1 MDKQRFCIYIIDDDK
16 GMRDSLTWLVKSSG
30 YDAAAFEN
38 AESFIDKLSDNKL
51 GCVIADIRMPG
62 MSGLELYQK
71 LLQMDFHMP
80 VIIIT
85 GHGDISMAVK
95 ALKDGIFD
103 FVEKPFDDRIILD
116 SIRMAIQYC
125 KHQQEQHSIHEM
137 LRERFEMLTSRE
149 KEVMDKIV
157 LGLSNK
163 QIAATLNISIKTVE
177 VHRSRVMEKMQAS
190 SLAAL
195 VRMSL
200 KI

>member
-1 MDKQRFCIYIIDDDK
+1 MDNQHFCIYIIDDDK
-16 GMRDSLTWLVKSSG
+16 GMRDSLTWLVKSAD
-30 YDAAAFEN
+30 YDAARFET
-38 AESFIDKLSDNKL
+38 AESFLENIPDHRL

-62 MSGLELYQK
+62 MSGLDLYQK
-71 LLQMDFHMP
+71 LSQMDFPMP

-95 ALKDGIFD
+95 ALKDGVFD
-103 FVEKPFDDRIILD
+103 FVEKPFDDKVILD
-116 SIRMAIQYC
+116 SIRMAVQYC
-125 KHQQEQHSIHEM
+125 EHQQEQRSIHEM
-137 LRERFEMLTSRE
+137 LSTRFETLTSRE

-157 LGLSNK
+157 LGMSNK
-163 QIAATLNISIKTVE
+163 QIAAALNISIKTVE

-195 VRMSL
+195 VRMSI

>member
-1 MDKQRFCIYIIDDDK
+1 MDKHDFCIYIIDDDK
-16 GMRDSLTWLVKSSG
+16 GMRDSLTWLVKSSN
-30 YDAAAFEN
+30 YDAVAFEN
-38 AESFIDKLSDNKL
+38 AESFIENLPDNQL

-71 LLQMDFHMP
+71 LVQMNFQMP

-103 FVEKPFDDRIILD
+103 FVEKPFDDRVILD
-116 SIRMAIQYC
+116 SISMAIRYC
-125 KHQQEQHSIHEM
+125 KNQREQRSIQEM
-137 LRERFEMLTSRE
+137 LHERFETLTSRE

-163 QIAATLNISIKTVE
+163 QIAARLNISIKTVE
-177 VHRSRVMEKMQAS
+177 VHRSRVMEKMQAD

>member
-1 MDKQRFCIYIIDDDK
+1 MDKQPFCIYIIDDDR

-30 YDAAAFEN
+30 YDAIAFEN
-38 AESFIDKLSDNKL
+38 AESLIENLPDNKL

-62 MSGLELYQK
+62 MSGLKLYQK
-71 LLQMDFHMP
+71 LSQMDFRMP

-85 GHGDISMAVK
+85 GHGDISIAVK

-103 FVEKPFDDRIILD
+103 FVEKPFDDKVILD
-116 SIRMAIQYC
+116 SISMAILYC
-125 KHQQEQHSIHEM
+125 KNQQEQHSIQEM
-137 LRERFEMLTSRE
+137 LRERFNTLTSRE

-163 QIAATLNISIKTVE
+163 QIAASLNISIKTVE
-177 VHRSRVMEKMQAS
+177 VHRSRVMDKMQAA

>member
-30 YDAAAFEN
+30 YDAASFAS
-38 AESFIDKLSDNKL
+38 AESFINNISDNKL

-62 MSGLELYQK
+62 MSGLELYQQ
-71 LLQMDFHMP
+71 LSQMDFHMP

-103 FVEKPFDDRIILD
+103 FVEKPFDDKIILD

-137 LRERFEMLTSRE
+137 LRTRFESLTSRE

-177 VHRSRVMEKMQAS
+177 VHRSRVMEKMQAN

>member
-1 MDKQRFCIYIIDDDK
+1 MDNQHFCIYIIDDDK
-16 GMRDSLTWLVKSSG
+16 GMRDSLTWLVRSSG
-30 YDAAAFEN
+30 YESAAFEN
-38 AESFIDKLSDNKL
+38 AESFLNNIPEQAL

-62 MSGLELYQK
+62 LSGLELYQK
-71 LLQMDFHMP
+71 LSQMQFQLPM
-80 VIIIT
+80 IIIT

-95 ALKDGIFD
+95 ALKDGVFD
-103 FVEKPFDDRIILD
+103 FVEKPFDDKVILD
-116 SIRMAIQYC
+116 SINMAVQYC
-125 KHQQEQHSIHEM
+125 EHHQEQRSIHEM
-137 LRERFEMLTSRE
+137 LTARFETLTARE

-157 LGLSNK
+157 LGMSNK
-163 QIAATLNISIKTVE
+163 QIAAALNISIKTVE

>member
-1 MDKQRFCIYIIDDDK
+1 MDKQHFCIYIIDDDK

-30 YDAAAFEN
+30 YDAVAFEN
-38 AESFIDKLSDNKL
+38 AESFIENLPDNKL

-62 MSGLELYQK
+62 MSGLKLYQK
-71 LLQMDFHMP
+71 LSEMDFQMP

-85 GHGDISMAVK
+85 GHGDISIAVK

-103 FVEKPFDDRIILD
+103 FVEKPFDDKVILD
-116 SIRMAIQYC
+116 SISMAIHYC
-125 KHQQEQHSIHEM
+125 KNQQEQHSIQEM
-137 LRERFEMLTSRE
+137 LRERFKTLTSRE

-163 QIAATLNISIKTVE
+163 QIAASLNISIKTVE
-177 VHRSRVMEKMQAS
+177 VHRSRVMDKMEAD

>member
-1 MDKQRFCIYIIDDDK
+1 MDNQDFCIYIIDDDK
-16 GMRDSLTWLVKSSG
+16 GMRDSLAWLVKSDG
-30 YDAAAFEN
+30 YNAATFEN
-38 AESFIDKLSDNKL
+38 AECFLDNLPGKEL

-62 MSGLELYQK
+62 ISGLELYQK
-71 LLQMDFHMP
+71 LTQMEFQIP

-95 ALKDGIFD
+95 ALKDGVFD
-103 FVEKPFDDRIILD
+103 FVEKPFDDKIILD
-116 SIRMAIQYC
+116 SIRMAVKFC
-125 KHQQEQHSIHEM
+125 EHHQEQHSIYEM
-137 LRERFEMLTSRE
+137 LNDRFETLTSRE

-157 LGLSNK
+157 LGMSNK
-163 QIAATLNISIKTVE
+163 QIAAALSISIKTVE

-200 KI
+200 KL

>member
-1 MDKQRFCIYIIDDDK
+1 MDKQHFCIYIIDDDK
-16 GMRDSLTWLVKSSG
+16 GMRDSLAWLVKSSG
-30 YDAAAFEN
+30 YDAASFEN
-38 AESFIDKLSDNKL
+38 AESFIENITEHKL

-62 MSGLELYQK
+62 MSGLALYQK
-71 LLQMDFHMP
+71 LSQMNFHMP

-103 FVEKPFDDRIILD
+103 FVEKPFDDKTILD
-116 SIRMAIQYC
+116 SIHMAIQYC

-137 LRERFEMLTSRE
+137 LRDRFETLTSRE

-163 QIAATLNISIKTVE
+163 QIAAALNISIKTVE
-177 VHRSRVMEKMQAS
+177 VHRSRVMEKMQAD

>member
-1 MDKQRFCIYIIDDDK
+1 MDKHDFCIYIIDDDE
-16 GMRDSLTWLVKSSG
+16 GMRNSLSWLLTSSG
-30 YDAAAFEN
+30 YDTIAFEN
-38 AESFIDKLSDNKL
+38 AESFIENIPANDL
-51 GCVIADIRMPG
+51 GCIIADIRMPG
-62 MSGLELYQK
+62 MSGLELYQW
-71 LLQMDFHMP
+71 LSEMNFHLP

-85 GHGDISMAVK
+85 GHGDISIAVK

-103 FVEKPFDDRIILD
+103 FVEKPFDDKIILD
-116 SIRMAIQYC
+116 SIHMAIQCC
-125 KHQQEQHSIHEM
+125 KNQQAQRSLQQM
-137 LRERFEMLTSRE
+137 LCDRFETLTSRE

-177 VHRSRVMEKMQAS
+177 VHRSRVMEKMQAD
-190 SLAAL
+190 SLAEL